1 MFLDSP
7 ESRPLFSVSWES
19 LLATVST
26 ASMFKNMP
34 WSSHEG
40 DQKHHGEEEES
51 LTSIL
56 NENQRGELTLFIAS
70 ITAAM
75 RKNIELNF
83 DASVGQLI
91 KEMHT
96 CLHVQA
102 GPTPRAQPPED
113 LKSEDEKI
121 MNPDVDPATSDV
133 AQLDKERKFREQ
145 QRKELSAQKM
155 QDLKRESLRFID
167 QWRLQVIQRVG
178 SIVNSKEEASS
189 QLEQASAPEG
199 ASHSPSDTKIDPS
212 PSDPP
217 KSPTTA
223 ADDKLSSL
231 FPPIATPLA
240 DMEQPKKILILHS
253 TLLLLLSLEHYTAL
267 SRVLLLYMTSS
278 FHLPLKTLVEDEEKV
293 AKGLLEAAKHMSGD
307 SETHKKAEENKTSR
321 KWKVGLAS
329 VAGAAVIGVTGGL
342 AAPLV
347 AAGVGSVMGGIGL
360 GATAAAGYLGSVA
373 GSTLIVG
380 GLFGAYGGKMTGEMM
395 DNYARE
401 VSDFAFLP
409 VPDGLKDVDAKA
421 SEASKEQL
429 NKAHHEDHASQIS
442 NPLSQPEDDVLH
454 HPGGRKSLDGKLLK
468 GAEKAA
474 VDDPSSRR
482 LRVTIGISG
491 WLTSKPEILT
501 PWRILGSGSETF
513 ALRWELEALLNLGNS
528 MTTMVSSAA
537 WGYAKSEVI
546 KRTVFAELSMALW
559 PLALLKVSRVVD
571 NPFSIAKSRA
581 DKAGEVLA
589 DALVNKA
596 QGERPVTLVGYS
608 LGARVVYAC
617 LMSLAKRR
625 AFGLVESVILMGTP
639 APATTSDWREMRSV
653 VAGRLVN
660 VYSSNDYVLG
670 FLYRTSSVQLGV
682 AGLQKIEGLSGVEN
696 VDVSD
701 TVSGH
706 LRYRYLVGAILAQ
719 IGFDDLNLDEVQKE
733 RETLKKMDEEEEHK
747 KLIDQAKTAGEKVVY
762 GADGK
767 PKKVAKTDEEKA
779 QDEKEA
785 EEEAGKMEEEV
796 REKTQ
801 KGLLSKY
808 TPGLPSKF
816 PNMGEM
822 KSSLPFLGGKG
833 EGKAEERAEMK

>member
-1 MFLDSP
+1 
-7 ESRPLFSVSWES
+7 
-19 LLATVST
+19 
-26 ASMFKNMP
+26 
-34 WSSHEG
+34 
-40 DQKHHGEEEES
+40 
-51 LTSIL
+51 
-56 NENQRGELTLFIAS
+56 
-70 ITAAM
+70 
-75 RKNIELNF
+75 
-83 DASVGQLI
+83 
-91 KEMHT
+91 
-96 CLHVQA
+96 
-102 GPTPRAQPPED
+102 
-113 LKSEDEKI
+113 

-145 QRKELSAQKM
+145 QRKELSNQNM
-155 QDLKRESLRFID
+155 QELKKESLKFID
-167 QWRLQVIQRVG
+167 QWRLHVIQRVG

-189 QLEQASAPEG
+189 HLQQASAPD
-199 ASHSPSDTKIDPS
+199 STVHSPSDTKINPS
-212 PSDPP
+212 PSDPTKP
-217 KSPTTA
+217 VKSVA
-223 ADDKLSSL
+223 EDKLSSL
-231 FPPIATPLA
+231 FPPISTPLA
-240 DMEQPKKILILHS
+240 EMDEPKKILILHS

-278 FHLPLKTLVEDEEKV
+278 FHLPLKTLTEDEEKV
-293 AKGLLEAAKHMSGD
+293 AKGLLEAAKQMSGD
-307 SETHKKAEENKTSR
+307 TETQKKADENKTSR

-347 AAGVGSVMGGIGL
+347 AAGVGSVMGGLGL

-409 VPDGLKDVDAKA
+409 IPEGLKDLDAKA
-421 SEASKEQL
+421 SETSKKQL
-429 NKAHHEDHASQIS
+429 TEGEKHHGHHGKPTPIS

-454 HPGGRKSLDGKLLK
+454 HPGGRKSLDGKPLK

-474 VDDPSSRR
+474 VDDPASRR

-501 PWRILGSGSETF
+501 PWRVLGSGSETF

-546 KRTVFAELSMALW
+546 KHTVFAELSMALW

-589 DALVNKA
+589 DALINKA

-608 LGARVVYAC
+608 LGARVIYSC
-617 LMSLAKRR
+617 LVSLARR
-625 AFGLVESVILMGTP
+625 NAFGLVESVVLMGAP
-639 APATTSDWREMRSV
+639 APASTSDWREIRSV
-653 VAGRLVN
+653 VAGRVVN
-660 VYSSNDYVLG
+660 VFSANDYVLG

-682 AGLQKIEGLSGVEN
+682 AGLQKIEGLPGVEN
-696 VDVSD
+696 VDVSE

-719 IGFDDLNLDEVQKE
+719 IGFEDLDLEEVQKE
-733 RETLKKMDEEEEHK
+733 RETLKKMDEEEEHR
-747 KLIDQAKTAGEKVVY
+747 KLLDQAKSAGEKVVY

-767 PKKVAKTDEEKA
+767 PKKVKKSDEEKA

-785 EEEAGKMEEEV
+785 EEEAHKMEEEV
-796 REKTQ
+796 RRKTEQ
-801 KGLLSKY
+801 GLLSKY

-822 KSSLPFLGGKG
+822 KSSLPFMGGKG
-833 EGKAEERAEMK
+833 GAGRAEERAEMK

>member
-1 MFLDSP
+1 
-7 ESRPLFSVSWES
+7 
-19 LLATVST
+19 
-26 ASMFKNMP
+26 
-34 WSSHEG
+34 
-40 DQKHHGEEEES
+40 
-51 LTSIL
+51 
-56 NENQRGELTLFIAS
+56 
-70 ITAAM
+70 
-75 RKNIELNF
+75 
-83 DASVGQLI
+83 
-91 KEMHT
+91 
-96 CLHVQA
+96 
-102 GPTPRAQPPED
+102 
-113 LKSEDEKI
+113 

-133 AQLDKERKFREQ
+133 AQLDKERKFKEQ

-155 QDLKRESLRFID
+155 QELKKESLRFID
-167 QWRLQVIQRVG
+167 QWRLHVIQRVG

-189 QLEQASAPEG
+189 QLQQASAPES
-199 ASHSPSDTKIDPS
+199 AAHSPPDTKIDPT
-212 PSDPP
+212 PSNPLEL
-217 KSPTTA
+217 PTSA
-223 ADDKLSSL
+223 AEDKLTSL
-231 FPPIATPLA
+231 FSPIATPLA
-240 DMEQPKKILILHS
+240 DMDEPKKILILHS

-278 FHLPLKTLVEDEEKV
+278 FHLPLKTLIEDEEKV

-307 SETHKKAEENKTSR
+307 TETQKKAEENKTSR

-347 AAGVGSVMGGIGL
+347 AAGVGSVMGGLGL

-373 GSTLIVG
+373 GSTIIVG

-409 VPDGLKDVDAKA
+409 VPEGLKDLDAKA
-421 SEASKEQL
+421 SEASKQQL
-429 NKAHHEDHASQIS
+429 EDREGGHHHLHRHSKEVPVS
-442 NPLSQPEDDVLH
+442 NSLSQPEDDVLH
-454 HPGGRKSLDGKLLK
+454 HPGGRKSLDGHALK
-468 GAEKAA
+468 GSEKAA
-474 VDDPSSRR
+474 VDDAASRR

-491 WLTSKPEILT
+491 WLTSKPEVLT

-546 KRTVFAELSMALW
+546 KHTVFAELSMALW

-608 LGARVVYAC
+608 LGARVIYSC

-625 AFGLVESVILMGTP
+625 AFGLIESVILMGAP
-639 APATTSDWREMRSV
+639 APATTGDWREMRSV

-670 FLYRTSSVQLGV
+670 FLYRTSSVQYGV
-682 AGLQKIEGLSGVEN
+682 AGLQRIEGLAGIEN

-706 LRYRYLVGAILAQ
+706 LRYRYLVGAILGQ
-719 IGFDDLNLDEVQKE
+719 IGFEDLDLEEVKKE
-733 RETLKKMDEEEEHK
+733 QAALKKMDEEEERK
-747 KLIDQAKTAGEKVVY
+747 KLIDQAKSAGEKVVY
-762 GADGK
+762 GPDGK
-767 PKKVAKTDEEKA
+767 PKKVPKTDEEKA
-779 QDEKEA
+779 KDEQEA
-785 EEEAGKMEEEV
+785 EEEARKMEEEV
-796 REKTQ
+796 KEKTQ
-801 KGLLSKY
+801 QGLLTKY

-822 KSSLPFLGGKG
+822 KGSLPYFGKGG
-833 EGKAEERAEMK
+833 EGKAEGRAEMK